1 MEVPDMCSPTT
12 LTTTLKNEVEKSL
25 ALVSTS
31 TQVISATSTVP
42 SVSWARLIL
51 WRGLEASILWL
62 TVIGHIKGTFNFV
75 IIKHSN
81 Y

>member
-1 MEVPDMCSPTT
+1 MCSPTT
-12 LTTTLKNEVEKSL
+12 LTTTLKNEVEK
-25 ALVSTS
+25 ALSWS
-31 TQVISATSTVP
+31 QLQVSATSTVP
-42 SVSWARLIL
+42 SVSWSRLIL

-75 IIKHSN
+75 LIKHSN